1 MIVAVADTLSI
12 YAAVAGTVGTLG
24 GLTALGW
31 NVWSWRQ
38 ANETRVQVE
47 VREAIIAP
55 ITGTEHVVSI
65 KLINYSAHPIQV
77 KAAGLEAGG
86 QAFQVIH
93 GGGEIPG
100 KVDARDSG
108 TTWLAR
114 DTPDLGPEVVGWV
127 RVGTGETYRSEPYTL
142 AQR

>member
-77 KAAGLEAGG
+77 RQQGLRPVARHSRSFTAGERSPARWMLATPV
-86 QAFQVIH
+86 Q
-93 GGGEIPG
+93 PG
-100 KVDARDSG
+100 
-108 TTWLAR
+108 
-114 DTPDLGPEVVGWV
+114 
-127 RVGTGETYRSEPYTL
+127 
-142 AQR
+142 